1 MRYLKW
7 MLPLL
12 VIIGAVFVSRI
23 VKHSRPETPVVA
35 RDVKPPTVRVMT
47 AYKKQYQPH
56 IQTQGTVRPKR
67 AIELVPEVA
76 GKIIWV
82 SPSFSN
88 GGSFNKG
95 DVLVRIDPS
104 NYQFAIERAQANVAD
119 AQAKLAL
126 EAAEGEIA
134 RQDWEDISNGRQATD
149 LALRKPQ
156 LAGAKAKLAS
166 TNADLR
172 KAQLD
177 LARTNIKAPFQGR
190 VDVKRS
196 DIGKYVSLGNNLA
209 DVYSTD
215 VAEIYLPLT
224 DKQIGE
230 INLQPI
236 YERGKS
242 EQEPLLVKLTADVG
256 GKSRTWTGHITRTA
270 GSVDQNNRVLNVI
283 VEVENPYDVKENG
296 APLLNG
302 LFVHAEIPGA
312 VIDDVVEIPRAAIR
326 NQSQIVIVDQ
336 DNKLWSRAIDI
347 VDTTRQAA
355 LVRGVNA
362 GERIVISP
370 LDILIEGSEVVVSDK
385 GA

>member
-7 MLPLL
+7 ILPLL
-12 VIIGAVFVSRI
+12 VIVGAIFVSRI
-23 VKHSRPETPVVA
+23 VKHSRPKAPVVA
-35 RDVKPPTVRVMT
+35 RKVSLPTVRVMT
-47 AYKKQYQPH
+47 AYKKQYQPQ

-82 SPSFSN
+82 SPNFSN

-95 DVLVRIDPS
+95 EVLVRIDPS

-119 AQAKLAL
+119 AKAKLAL
-126 EAAEGEIA
+126 EAAEGDIA
-134 RQDWEDISNGRQATD
+134 RQDWDDISNGRQATD

-156 LAGAKAKLAS
+156 LAGATAKLAS
-166 TNADLR
+166 TQADLR
-172 KAQLD
+172 KAELD
-177 LARTNIKAPFQGR
+177 LTRTRIKAPFNGR
-190 VDVKRS
+190 VDVKRA
-196 DIGKYVSLGNNLA
+196 DIGKYVSLGTNLA
-209 DVYSTD
+209 DIYSTD
-215 VAEIYLPLT
+215 IAEIYLPLT
-224 DKQIGE
+224 DKQIGD
-230 INLQPI
+230 IDLQPI
-236 YERGKS
+236 YERGKMD
-242 EQEPLLVKLTADVG
+242 QEPLRVKLTANVG

-270 GSVDQNNRVLNVI
+270 GSVDQNNRVLNAI
-283 VEVENPYDVKENG
+283 VEVESPYDLQKHG

-302 LFVHAEIPGA
+302 LFVQAEIPGA
-312 VIDDVVEIPRAAIR
+312 VVEDVVEVPRAAVR

-336 DNKLWSRAIDI
+336 DNKLWSRAISI
-347 VDTTRQAA
+347 VDTTPQTA